1 MTQFTP
7 EDSVKYYPAPLAG
20 DRVSLNADMLA
31 LAELLAK
38 NTHEAWAKERLRQ
51 KWRFGPKRD
60 DDKKEHPR
68 LVPFDKLPE
77 PEKKVDRQVARE
89 TIKAILALG
98 YRIVKK

>member
-1 MTQFTP
+1 L
-7 EDSVKYYPAPLAG
+7 EDSVKYNPTPLASG
-20 DRVSLNADMLA
+20 RVSLNADLLA

-38 NTHEAWAKERLRQ
+38 NTHEVWAKERLRQ

-68 LVPFDKLPE
+68 LVPYDKLPE
-77 PEKKVDRQVARE
+77 AEKKVDRQVARE

-98 YRIVKK
+98 FRIVKK

>member
-1 MTQFTP
+1 VQKQFSP
-7 EDSVKYYPAPLAG
+7 EGSVKYIPAPLAG
-20 DRVSLNADMLA
+20 RRLNADLLA

-38 NTHEAWAKERLRQ
+38 NTHEIWARERLRQ

-68 LVPFDKLPE
+68 LVPFENLPE
-77 PEKKVDRQVARE
+77 AEKKVDRQVARE

-98 YRIVKK
+98 YRIIKQ

>member
-1 MTQFTP
+1 MKTSANSESRFP
-7 EDSVKYYPAPLAG
+7 GPLTG
-20 DRVSLNADMLA
+20 GRVSLNAAMLA

-38 NTHEAWAKERLRQ
+38 NTHEVWARERLRQ

-68 LVPFDKLPE
+68 LVPYEMLPE
-77 PEKKVDRQVARE
+77 AEKKVDRQVARE